1 MNTAYIIDAV
11 RTPIGKYGGKLAHMR
26 PDDMLAYIINA
37 LLQRNSNI
45 DVRAIEQLIIGDA
58 NQAGE
63 DCRNVARMAALLTG
77 LPASISGTTINSL
90 CASGMEAIM
99 QAARGIMCGD
109 GLFYIA
115 GGVESMTRAPFIM
128 PKKEGDWNN
137 PADNEMY
144 NSTIGWRFTNSKL
157 AAMYPPYSMGET
169 AEHIA
174 KQWNI
179 NREAQDAFALQSHE
193 KYFAALDAGK
203 LEDEI
208 VPVEMTDEEGL
219 INWFTGDESPRRM
232 SAEFLAA
239 LKPAFMPDGTVTAG
253 NSSGLNDGAAV
264 LLLASEDAVRMFDL
278 QPIAKLVSMGVAG
291 VDPSIMGMAP
301 VPASQKALRRAGLQI
316 GDMDLIELNESF
328 ASQALACMKE
338 LDIEEY
344 KMNVNGG
351 SLAIG
356 HPMGCS
362 AARITT
368 TLVHEMLRSN
378 AKYGLATTCAGMG
391 QGAAIVLEKL

>member
-11 RTPIGKYGGKLAHMR
+11 RTPIGKYGGKLAFMR
-26 PDDMLAYIINA
+26 SDDMLAYVINA

-45 DVRAIEQLIIGDA
+45 DVRAIEQIIIGDA

-99 QAARGIMCGD
+99 QAARGIISGD
-109 GLFYIA
+109 GLLYVA
-115 GGVESMTRAPFIM
+115 GGVESMTRAPFIV
-128 PKKEGDWNN
+128 PKDEGDWNSPSN
-137 PADNEMY
+137 TESY

-179 NREAQDAFALQSHE
+179 SREAQDAFALQSHE
-193 KYFAALDAGK
+193 KYFAALDTGK
-203 LEDEI
+203 WEDEI

-219 INWFTGDESPRRM
+219 INWITADESPRRM
-232 SAEFLAA
+232 SADFLSA
-239 LKPAFMPDGTVTAG
+239 LKPAFVQGGTVTAG
-253 NSSGLNDGAAV
+253 NSSGLNDGASV
-264 LLLASEDAVRMFDL
+264 LLLASEEAVRIFDL
-278 QPIAKLVSMGVAG
+278 QPMAKLVSMGVAG
-291 VDPSIMGMAP
+291 VNPSIMGMAP
-301 VPASQKALRRAGLQI
+301 VPATHKALQRARLKI
-316 GDMDLIELNESF
+316 TDINIVELNESF
-328 ASQALACMKE
+328 AAQALACMKE
-338 LDIEEY
+338 LEINRDL
-344 KMNVNGG
+344 MNVNGG

-362 AARITT
+362 GARIAT
-368 TLVHEMLRSN
+368 TLIHEMIRSN
-378 AKYGLATTCAGMG
+378 LRYGLATTCAGMG
-391 QGAAIVLEKL
+391 QGAAVVLEKV